1 MRASCR
7 KNHME
12 AEAISAKNDI
22 SLKAMVIARAVGIL
36 VIAATAFFSRSQGE
50 SPLSALLFLLLLPL
64 ELVKGKALL
73 HFLIDLTIVTA
84 LFAYPNANQAAYL
97 YLLPFSLARL
107 TLSAGGAIPK
117 LGFLIC
123 LMVLTGLSFW
133 QSSLETTSGGA
144 APLFQMFAGSDCLNL
159 LSAATAFFL
168 TALALRSYME
178 TRDKESLFLEL
189 QAKPENQD
197 LQKDCLKNSSFDMAF
212 ILNACLVAVAA
223 SLVVINNL
231 ANDMRYRGELI
242 TETNMHN
249 VPLAL
254 AVALL
259 LPLHRCKNS
268 LVFLLLSALSAFFLT
283 VAASYSFLNGFQLI
297 YFLALARI
305 SVLRKGLT
313 GKAAMVFI
321 LTGFLLSTQIN
332 PAGVFPHATTCSAQL
347 FLLRSFTYP
356 QTIGCL
362 TALLLLSVLGMA
374 GYQEKLL
381 KDKQKQIL
389 KLALQSKKDQ
399 KLDPTP

>member
-1 MRASCR
+1 
-7 KNHME
+7 ME

-22 SLKAMVIARAVGIL
+22 SLKAMVIARAVGIV

-73 HFLIDLTIVTA
+73 HFFIDLTLAAA

-107 TLSAGGAIPK
+107 TLSAGGTLPK

-123 LMVLTGLSFW
+123 VTAVAGLSLW
-133 QSSLETTSGGA
+133 QSALETTRASGA
-144 APLFQMFAGSDCLNL
+144 ALLFQMFAGSDCINL
-159 LSAATAFFL
+159 LAAATAFYL
-168 TALALRSYME
+168 TALALRSYTQ
-178 TRDKESLFLEL
+178 TRNKESLFLEL
-189 QAKPENQD
+189 QANPKNQD
-197 LQKDCLKNSSFDMAF
+197 LQKECVKNSSFDMAF

-223 SLVVINNL
+223 SLVLINNL

-268 LVFLLLSALSAFFLT
+268 LVFLVLSALSAFFLT

-347 FLLRSFTYP
+347 FLLKSFTYP
-356 QTIGCL
+356 QTMGCL

-381 KDKQKQIL
+381 KDQQKQIL
-389 KLALQSKKDQ
+389 KLALQSSKQEKA
-399 KLDPTP
+399 DPTA